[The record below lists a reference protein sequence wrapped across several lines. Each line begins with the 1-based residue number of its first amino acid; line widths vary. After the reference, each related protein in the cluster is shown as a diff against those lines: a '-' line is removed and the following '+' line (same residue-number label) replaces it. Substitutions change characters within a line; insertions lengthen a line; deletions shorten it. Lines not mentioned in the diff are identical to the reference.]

1 MPVVQVDFGRNAMD
15 RARETIRD
23 GIERATLSVMAG
35 QFTEG
40 EYRFKAGHAYG
51 LQQALNAM
59 DEAEKAVAQ
68 EK

>member
-1 MPVVQVDFGRNAMD
+1 MAIVQVNFGRNALD
-15 RARETIRD
+15 LARETIRD
-23 GIERATLSVMAG
+23 GIERATRSVMAG

-40 EYRFKAGHAYG
+40 EYRFNAGIAYG

-59 DEAEKAVAQ
+59 EEAEKAAAQ